1 MKRFVSAG
9 IAVAAGAAA
18 LGLTLVQF
26 GSEAQ
31 ATGNDRN
38 PRFAV
43 DAAWPK
49 KLPNRWLVGQVA
61 GVAVD
66 RHDHIWIIQRPGSL
80 TNDEAGAEPRFPLDP
95 AVPAERT
102 GPRSNCCLAAPSVL
116 VFDRAGN
123 LLRAWGGP
131 ADPGFMTNKCTPAMG
146 CNWPTNEHGIFVDHN
161 DYVYIGGNGGA
172 NHQVLKF
179 SRNGTFIY
187 QIGQPGA
194 FTGGRSNDTNGGPG
208 GRPLL
213 GQPAD
218 MEVDPDTNELYIA
231 DGYQNKR
238 VLVVDAATGLYKRH
252 WGAYGQNPVDD
263 TAPAPYEPG
272 VVDQNFRNPVHC
284 VRIANDGKVYVCDRV
299 NNRFQVFKKN
309 GEFLDEVLYAREIAR
324 QRCDLGYRSFAR
336 PAPASPLQRR
346 RREPEHRDL
355 RSAQRVRGREV
366 RPQRPQRGPVPLGA
380 QPGSRFEGQHLHG
393 RGRHRQAGPEVQAGR
408 LSRPERQ
415 HTTMA
420 GGPAGSPAFFVS
432 GAFRCADFS

>member
-116 VFDRAGN
+116 VFDRDGN

-131 ADPGFMTNKCTPAMG
+131 ADPGFMANKCTPAMG
-146 CNWPTNEHGIFVDHN
+146 CHWPTTEHGIYVDHRMN
-161 DYVYIGGNGGA
+161 VWLGGHG
-172 NHQVLKF
+172 
-179 SRNGTFIY
+179 
-187 QIGQPGA
+187 
-194 FTGGRSNDTNGGPG
+194 GGR
-208 GRPLL
+208 
-213 GQPAD
+213 
-218 MEVDPDTNELYIA
+218 
-231 DGYQNKR
+231 
-238 VLVVDAATGLYKRH
+238 
-252 WGAYGQNPVDD
+252 
-263 TAPAPYEPG
+263 
-272 VVDQNFRNPVHC
+272 
-284 VRIANDGKVYVCDRV
+284 
-299 NNRFQVFKKN
+299 
-309 GEFLDEVLYAREIAR
+309 
-324 QRCDLGYRSFAR
+324 RC
-336 PAPASPLQRR
+336 
-346 RREPEHRDL
+346 
-355 RSAQRVRGREV
+355 
-366 RPQRPQRGPVPLGA
+366 
-380 QPGSRFEGQHLHG
+380 
-393 RGRHRQAGPEVQAGR
+393 
-408 LSRPERQ
+408 
-415 HTTMA
+415 
-420 GGPAGSPAFFVS
+420 
-432 GAFRCADFS
+432 